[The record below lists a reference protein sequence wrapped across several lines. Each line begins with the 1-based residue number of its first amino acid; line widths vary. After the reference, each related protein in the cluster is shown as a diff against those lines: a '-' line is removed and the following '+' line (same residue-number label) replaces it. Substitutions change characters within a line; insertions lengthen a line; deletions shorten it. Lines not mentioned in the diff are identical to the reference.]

1 MKTFR
6 KILFSLLILSILSL
20 SIFSLFKL
28 TNSFKNWNKE
38 DMERNMKDIFKNN
51 KTKFKATNTKTGKDI
66 NFSTNENLN
75 FKEGITFRK
84 LEENKEEYEASS
96 FSFKVSVKPINASNK
111 DFTLKI
117 TYKDTDETPKEV
129 KAEINKDIVTLT
141 CLEPFDKKINVEII
155 SKDNKDIKTNIVLDF
170 FCENILTEEKLDNIM
185 SLLGYEKESEG
196 VYINKIKIIESDIS
210 FYTLENNPKDPFINY
225 SSKGTI
231 NSFGYIENK
240 KFNNLN
246 REKYSDIYK
255 FYEHFRNQNNYIYN
269 KDNTPFMI
277 KYKGKEK
284 PIDSLNDNELDKKL
298 FKISFFEQEIEPKS
312 YLISS
317 ISKAFL
323 EKNPN
328 FLENLKDF
336 EFNISYTSSYPQD
349 KKLSFNKIK
358 IKNQLDIIRV
368 NSISTDIN
376 SYTFK

>member
-1 MKTFR
+1 MKIFR
-6 KILFSLLILSILSL
+6 KILFFLLILSILSL

-75 FKEGITFRK
+75 FTDGITFRA
-84 LEENKEEYEASS
+84 LDENKEEYEASS
-96 FSFKVSVKPINASNK
+96 FSFKVLIKPENALNK

-117 TYKDTDETPKEV
+117 TYKDTEETPKEV
-129 KAEINKDIVTLT
+129 KAKINKDIVTLT
-141 CLEPFDKKINVEII
+141 CLEPFDKQINVEII

-170 FCENILTEEKLDNIM
+170 FCENILTEEKLDNLM
-185 SLLGYEKESEG
+185 SYLGYEKESQG
-196 VYINKIKIIESDIS
+196 VYINKIKIVESDIS
-210 FYTLENNPKDPFINY
+210 FYTLQTNSKSPILQYN
-225 SSKGTI
+225 SKGTI
-231 NSFGYIENK
+231 YSSGYIENK
-240 KFNNLN
+240 RFNNLN
-246 REKYSDIYK
+246 KEKYPNLYE
-255 FYEHFRNQNNYIYN
+255 FYYHFRKENNYIYN
-269 KDNTPFMI
+269 KDNTPLMC
-277 KYKGKEK
+277 KYKGSEK
-284 PIDSLNDNELDKKL
+284 PIDSLDDNKLNEKL
-298 FKISFFEQEIEPKS
+298 FKVGFFEKQIENNS

-368 NSISTDIN
+368 NSLSTDID